1 MQHGEKM
8 KAPVNRFASFL
19 LTSLIAVCSMAQCVC
34 LAAESLTID
43 AFDYPTTSAAR
54 ASWIPSSTSPQ
65 VGIAE
70 QGEWGSE
77 PVMLLPC
84 PFTNPVTR
92 CYWDRSVSLDLTGYR
107 EISLRLYVPNP
118 APISWFTL
126 YFHSVSGWYGKSAGI
141 TGSGWQH
148 FQFSRSDFG
157 EEDTPAGWDQIDRI
171 RLSPWKAADIDTYL
185 AMDELAAF
193 NPLIAIVRGTKS
205 IAANPSYEATVDNTV
220 SLLQDWLGEYEISLG
235 VISDEDV
242 ETGTLAGSKMA
253 ILPYNPVLSDAELT
267 QLETFVGN
275 GGKLMVF
282 YNSNSRIA
290 ALLGIQITGWERH
303 QMRAMHFSDDQI
315 EGLPERVLQASW
327 NIFLTGTIEGKS
339 RIIARWEDSDRVML
353 PNAAW
358 LASPTGLYM
367 SHILLSDDADKKQQ
381 MLLAMVGHYVPE
393 IWPGAAEVAIEKIG
407 HIADFQDYDAAVTGI
422 RAQAHGSPKALGIE
436 TSLAAA
442 DALRTQASDALTS
455 GNYMHAVELALE
467 ARAALKN
474 AFYLCQTSQSPEF
487 RGVWE
492 HSGAG
497 PYPGDWDRSVRVL
510 ARNGFTAIM
519 PNMFSGGLAH
529 YNSAILPHSQTF
541 QTYGDQIAQCVEAA
555 HRYGI
560 EVHVWKVNWNL
571 SSAPQDFIDSMRA
584 QGRTQVSVTG
594 EPVDWLCPSRPDNY
608 QLELDTMLEVAQN
621 YDVDGLHF
629 DYIRYPNSDCCYC
642 TGCLER
648 FQAETGHHVDNWPAD
663 VYSGPLRDEYREWR
677 CQQISRLV
685 QGVKE
690 AVLAIKPSLKVSAAV
705 FSSYPSCRDTV
716 GQDWVS
722 WIEHGYLD
730 FVCPMDYTEDY
741 ETFVNLVDE
750 QMGYVGGRIP
760 LYPGIGA
767 GASNSTLSPDQV
779 IMQILATREARTS
792 GFIIFN
798 YDVGL
803 AETCLP
809 ALGMGLTTPLSTPV
823 SLPWYLYE

>member
-1 MQHGEKM
+1 MGT
-8 KAPVNRFASFL
+8 AINRFGLFL
-19 LTSLIAVCSMAQCVC
+19 LASLIAVWFAAQSVC
-34 LAAESLTID
+34 LAADSLVID
-43 AFDYPTTSAAR
+43 SFDYATTSAAR
-54 ASWIPSSTSPQ
+54 AAWIPSSTSPQ

-70 QGEWGSE
+70 NGEWGSE
-77 PVMLLPC
+77 RVMLLPC
-84 PFTNPVTR
+84 PFTNPVSR
-92 CYWDRSVSLDLTGYR
+92 CYWDRYVSLDLTGYR
-107 EISLRLYVPNP
+107 AISLRLYVPNP

-126 YFHSVSGWYGKSAGI
+126 YFHSVSGWYGKSAGV
-141 TGSGWQH
+141 TSSGWQR
-148 FQFSRSDFG
+148 FQFSRSDFV

-185 AMDELAAF
+185 AADELTAF
-193 NPLIAIVRGTKS
+193 NPLISIVKGTKS
-205 IAANPSYEATVDNTV
+205 IAANPSYATTVNNTV
-220 SLLQDWLGEYEISLG
+220 SLLQDWLGEYEISLA

-242 ETGTLAGSKMA
+242 ETGALAGSKMA

-267 QLETFVGN
+267 QLESFVGN

-315 EGLPERVLQASW
+315 EGLPESVLQASW
-327 NIFLTGTIEGKS
+327 NIFLTETIEGTS
-339 RIIARWEDSDRVML
+339 RVIARWEDSDGVML

-358 LASPTGLYM
+358 LSSPTGLYM
-367 SHILLSDDADKKQQ
+367 SHILLSDDADRKQQ
-381 MLLAMVGHYVPE
+381 MLLALVGHYVPE
-393 IWPGAAEVAIEKIG
+393 IWPAAALLAIERIG
-407 HIADFQDYDAAVTGI
+407 QIAYYPGYDEAVADI
-422 RAQAHGSPKALGIE
+422 RAKALGSPKALGIE
-436 TSLAAA
+436 NFLAAA
-442 DALRTQASDALTS
+442 DALRSEALDAVTS
-455 GNYMHAVELALE
+455 GNYMHAVELAAE
-467 ARAALKN
+467 ARAALQN
-474 AFYLCQTSQSPEF
+474 AYYLCQTPHTPEF
-487 RGVWE
+487 RAVWT
-492 HSGAG
+492 SSTG
-497 PYPGDWDRSVRVL
+497 PYPGDWDRSGKIL
-510 ARNGFTAIM
+510 ARNGFTALLPLM
-519 PNMFSGGLAH
+519 LSAGVAH
-529 YNSAILPHSQTF
+529 YDSALLPHSQTF
-541 QTYGDQIAQCVEAA
+541 LTYGDQIEQCLEAA
-555 HRYGI
+555 HRYGL

-571 SSAPQDFIDSMRA
+571 SSAPQDFIDSLRA
-584 QGRTQVSVTG
+584 QERTQVSVTG
-594 EPVDWLCPSRPDNY
+594 EPVDWLCPSHPDNY

-648 FQAETGHHVDNWPAD
+648 FQADTGHHVDNWPAD
-663 VYSGPLRDEYREWR
+663 AYSGPLREEYREWR

-705 FSSYPSCRDTV
+705 FSRYPSCRDTV

-722 WIEHGYLD
+722 WIEHGNLD
-730 FVCPMDYTEDY
+730 FICPMDYTDDY
-741 ETFVNLVDE
+741 EEFVNLVDE
-750 QMGYVGGRIP
+750 QMGYAGGRIP

-779 IMQILATREARTS
+779 IMQIQATREARTG
-792 GFIIFN
+792 GFIIFYYN
-798 YDVGL
+798 TSL